1 MNGNHRRPSR
11 RQAARQVLAGSARS
25 LREHWAQATFSLL
38 AAFAIWF
45 VVQDVENPR
54 VSVTFPEE
62 GQPASIVVTAENAG
76 PYIVRESHSVR
87 VIAEGRAD
95 DLAALAPSDFDARVD
110 VRGMQPGVEEF
121 RQVRVT
127 SRRPGIR
134 VLQVIP
140 SQVRITL
147 VEPATREV
155 PVTIRRSGQL
165 PAGFR
170 EDESGT
176 TVEPAVVTISGL
188 PERVQAVQSVDLDV
202 NLSGVKDQAYVV
214 TGELVARSATG
225 TVETVAISPPRA
237 TATIRIVQAFVQRS
251 IPVLVDLS
259 GAPAVGYRVASI
271 TIDPPAVTV
280 SGERAVVNELNAVT
294 AEKVDVTGARTELRL
309 VRNLVAI
316 PNVSLDRRTVTVTI
330 KFEPVESAASLLVAP
345 ELQNLPPGLARDPA
359 RPLTLEVRV
368 SGPADL
374 VSALR
379 PSDIKAAVSLTGATA
394 GTAAYPVSVTGP
406 SGLKLE
412 APSTVTVTLIQV
424 LP

>member
-1 MNGNHRRPSR
+1 VNGNHRRPSR
-11 RQAARQVLAGSARS
+11 RQAAAQVLAGTARS

-155 PVTIRRSGQL
+155 PVTLRRSGQL

-170 EDESGT
+170 EDEAGT
-176 TVEPAVVTISGL
+176 SVEPAVVTISGL

-202 NLSGVKDQAYVV
+202 NLSGVKDQSYVV

-251 IPVLVDLS
+251 VPVLVDLT
-259 GAPAVGYRVASI
+259 GAPAAGYRVASI
-271 TIDPPAVTV
+271 TIDPPAVNI

-309 VRNLVAI
+309 VRNLVTI
-316 PNVSLDRRTVTVTI
+316 PNVSLDRRTVTITI
-330 KFEPVESAASLLVAP
+330 RFEPLESAASLLVAP
-345 ELQNLPPGLARDPA
+345 ELQNLPAGLARDPA
-359 RPLTLEVRV
+359 RPLTVEVRV

-379 PSDIKAAVSLTGATA
+379 PSDVKAVVTLTGATA
-394 GTAAYPVSVTGP
+394 GTAAYPVTVTGP
-406 SGLKLE
+406 SGLKLQ